1 MAAELDIAYR
11 YKTRPSSLLSSI
23 FMSTLNA
30 AAKTLVS
37 VARTEQ
43 AEKWKAKDHLRFMVM
58 LMTWMAVWVLRF
70 LMDYLPCSIGPSP
83 RYLLGFSSAES
94 LDFSSTSL
102 SSSSSSMLSSFPSL
116 DLVVHEGVEGSSVQA
131 LGRALSQILVLLTE
145 IPATSG
151 KYQFAMAMADRI
163 MDENARYGHEV
174 LLHINRTALASAFSR
189 TSNLLYRALERSQGD
204 QDDDNSSYAW
214 ATRVIRALPMG
225 TYLTSYMKGLRVCM
239 SAIMSTVANINA
251 AVGTYQSQKRRRQV
265 GVDHHVEEVTAEKLA
280 QELLWMT
287 TKLRDYGAVDEALVQ
302 WSFASGLASFSLTA
316 NVRVQGFI
324 VKISAILFRELVGED
339 LVISSQ
345 IKFRILLFWL
355 PLFCHASNGL
365 AYPVL
370 SRFEKMEVER
380 AIDEALSTLPAADQE
395 VILTNWLQ
403 DFTIAASDWP
413 NLQYSYDRWCQSS
426 RKVVT

>member
-1 MAAELDIAYR
+1 MAAELDIAYG

-43 AEKWKAKDHLRFMVM
+43 AEKWKAADHLRFVVM
-58 LMTWMAVWVLRF
+58 LLTWMAVWVLRF
-70 LMDYLPCSIGPSP
+70 LMDYLPCSNIGPSP
-83 RYLLGFSSAES
+83 QYLLGFSSAES
-94 LDFSSTSL
+94 LDFPSTSL

-116 DLVVHEGVEGSSVQA
+116 DLVVHEGVDGSSVQA

-163 MDENARYGHEV
+163 MDENARYGHVV
-174 LLHINRTALASAFSR
+174 LLHINRTALASAFAR

-204 QDDDNSSYAW
+204 QDDDSSSYAW
-214 ATRVIRALPMG
+214 TTRVIRALPMG
-225 TYLTSYMKGLRVCM
+225 SYLTSYMKGLGFCV

-251 AVGTYQSQKRRRQV
+251 AAGTHQKRRRQV
-265 GVDHHVEEVTAEKLA
+265 GIDHHVEEVTAEKLA
-280 QELLWMT
+280 QELFWMT

-345 IKFRILLFWL
+345 VKFRILLFWL

-413 NLQYSYDRWCQSS
+413 NLQSSYDRWCQSS